1 MADENDIGADPL
13 GSGPDGPRVAVVTG
27 GSSGIGLAAAEQLA
41 RLGWVVALVGRNP
54 DRLISATDRVRAAAP
69 DPARVHTYRAD
80 FTVLAQVRA
89 LAKDLRADHPHVDML
104 ANNAGGAFRRRTI
117 TVDGFELTMQVNHL
131 APFLLSNLLR
141 ETLAGGRIINTSSGA
156 HASGQLDPADLNSSG
171 PRFRTLGYYGS
182 SKQANILFAVE
193 ATRRWPQITS
203 VAYHPGVVRTN
214 FGNDRPAVA
223 FFNRRGHF
231 HAVAGEGRR
240 HPGVAGRAAADR
252 PGAGRLLPAPQ
263 AAHPGPTGH
272 RSRPRRRTLGSVR
285 RRGRPL
291 TRPRLHVH
299 PATAMSC
306 RRVQSR

>member
-171 PRFRTLGYYGS
+171 PQFRTLGYYGS

-193 ATRRWPQITS
+193 ATRRWPEITS

-214 FGNDRPAVA
+214 FGNDRPAVGFFIRWA
-223 FFNRRGHF
+223 FFMPSPAKGADTLVWLAEQPLTDLVPGGYYQRRRLRTP
-231 HAVAGEGRR
+231 APRATDPDLAAELWEVS
-240 HPGVAGRAAADR
+240 AAAV
-252 PGAGRLLPAPQ
+252 GL
-263 AAHPGPTGH
+263 
-272 RSRPRRRTLGSVR
+272 
-285 RRGRPL
+285 
-291 TRPRLHVH
+291 
-299 PATAMSC
+299 
-306 RRVQSR
+306 